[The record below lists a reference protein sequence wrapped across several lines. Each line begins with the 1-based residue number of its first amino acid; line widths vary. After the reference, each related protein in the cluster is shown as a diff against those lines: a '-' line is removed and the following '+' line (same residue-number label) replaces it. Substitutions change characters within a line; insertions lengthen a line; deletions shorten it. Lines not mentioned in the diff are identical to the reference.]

1 MTSAASRPDD
11 AVESIRKAMQTS
23 VGEMAE
29 WGSGGGCP
37 SSRDWSDSTG
47 VESNWTREIAEE
59 WPKRQQGAGPS
70 VVVMT
75 TSTALEKNR
84 LPEHAQRLDWMTLAP
99 DVFKAMVRLDTA
111 TGQGVE
117 AEVLHLVKIRS
128 SQINRCAYCIDMH
141 TKEALAA
148 GESVERIIQLG
159 AWRES
164 KHFYTA
170 KEIAAIEL
178 TEAVTVLTDGF
189 VPDDVYGR
197 AAGEFTETEVV
208 YLIGAITIINAWNR
222 FGVSTRMVPGHYT
235 PAS

>member
-1 MTSAASRPDD
+1 MPTNGPCIERN
-11 AVESIRKAMQTS
+11 
-23 VGEMAE
+23 AE
-29 WGSGGGCP
+29 P
-37 SSRDWSDSTG
+37 
-47 VESNWTREIAEE
+47 N
-59 WPKRQQGAGPS
+59 

-75 TSTALEKNR
+75 TNNALDDKKR
-84 LPEHAQRLDWMTLAP
+84 LQEHTQRLDWMTVAP

-117 AEVLHLVKIRS
+117 AELLHLVKIRS
-128 SQINRCAYCIDMH
+128 SQINCCAYCIDMH
-141 TKEALAA
+141 TKDALAA
-148 GESVERIIQLG
+148 GESVERIVQLG

-189 VPDDVYGR
+189 VPDDVYAR
-197 AAGEFTETEVV
+197 AAAEFTETELVH
-208 YLIGAITIINAWNR
+208 LIGAITMINAWNR

-235 PAS
+235 PAT